1 MTNIPDRNRVRKTGR
16 GFRGATLDDGN
27 SAMKLH
33 TRVFFQLVGRPFYRR
48 LILPLSMLLFIVVQ
62 ADANID
68 WDALRSALTTR
79 KPWEITA
86 LFTGLFVFW
95 GLTAGRAL
103 KAIWHQ
109 PTIAFLIRQ
118 PISHWQWVRFLIPS
132 LSIAFIPFIG
142 IWWLAP
148 NYSQTPLHYFGFVGL
163 AWTIVL
169 GGSFRG
175 IASLKWVGV
184 GTVALAILIFA
195 YAHQPWV
202 AFIAV
207 FVSIA
212 LLPLSISAIPDQIV
226 RSVQVSNTS
235 LTSKSPVVAIVRRDF
250 RCLWRLE
257 RKALSGLIQ
266 LAVIAALMMFANRIN
281 DALLGHEAFVLSCA
295 LLSLALLPVYDILT
309 RLKTRLG
316 TELTRRRWPI
326 SYRHRALALLCLV
339 LLMTAP
345 GFTALFL
352 LGSKM
357 GAFYLLLF
365 TLHAMVSVVMLTAL
379 FSQTLLDATV
389 SLGWSLWVLLINT
402 VLSAALPAVV
412 YASLAVVVLLIGVT
426 IIVKGLQKYTD
437 QMEIMIH
444 E

>member
-1 MTNIPDRNRVRKTGR
+1 
-16 GFRGATLDDGN
+16 
-27 SAMKLH
+27 
-33 TRVFFQLVGRPFYRR
+33 
-48 LILPLSMLLFIVVQ
+48 MLLFIVVQ

-68 WDALRSALTTR
+68 WNVLRSALTTR
-79 KPWEITA
+79 KPWEITV
-86 LFTGLFVFW
+86 LFTGLFVLW
-95 GLTAGRAL
+95 GLIAGRAL
-103 KAIWHQ
+103 KAVWHQ
-109 PTIAFLIRQ
+109 PMVAFLVRQ
-118 PISHWQWVRFLIPS
+118 PISHWQWVRFLVPS

-148 NYSQTPLHYFGFVGL
+148 NYSQTPLHYIGFVGL

-175 IASLKWVGV
+175 TTSLKWIAV
-184 GTVALAILIFA
+184 GTIALAVLIFA

-202 AFIAV
+202 ALIAV
-207 FVSIA
+207 LISVV
-212 LLPLSISAIPDQIV
+212 LLPLSMSAIPGQIV
-226 RSVQVSNTS
+226 NSVHVSNAS
-235 LTSKSPVVAIVRRDF
+235 LTSKSPVIAIVRRDF

-257 RKALSGLIQ
+257 RKALVGLIQ
-266 LAVIAALMMFANRIN
+266 LAVIAALMMFANRVN
-281 DALLGHEAFVLSCA
+281 DALRGHEAFVLSCA

-309 RLKTRLG
+309 RLKSRLG

-326 SYRHRALALLCLV
+326 SYRHRALALLYLV
-339 LLMTAP
+339 LMMAAP
-345 GFTALFL
+345 GFIALL
-352 LGSKM
+352 ILGSKM
-357 GAFYLLLF
+357 GTLYLLLF
-365 TLHAMVSVVMLTAL
+365 ALHTMVSIVVLTAL

-402 VLSAALPAVV
+402 VLAAALPARV
-412 YASLAVVVLLIGVT
+412 YALLAVVVLLIGIV